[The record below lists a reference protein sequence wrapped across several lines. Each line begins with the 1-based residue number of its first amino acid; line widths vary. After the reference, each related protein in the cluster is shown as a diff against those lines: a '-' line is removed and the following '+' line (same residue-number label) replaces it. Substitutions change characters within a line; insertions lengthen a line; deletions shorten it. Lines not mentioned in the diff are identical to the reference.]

1 MRLRIKMQTGALIQ
15 SYMSPFTLKM
25 LEREKLTRCDKDYN
39 IVLSSHNL
47 TNRLQ
52 RIYINER
59 QVTIITLRLRMFAYG
74 GKGCR
79 LASLFNRSLIIKA
92 SLASERVTEE
102 QDERKKA
109 EAGDYRKE
117 PEDGLPIKGRR
128 QYSSKYG
135 SKSLGKDKSKIAPSG
150 YIII

>member
-1 MRLRIKMQTGALIQ
+1 M
-15 SYMSPFTLKM
+15 
-25 LEREKLTRCDKDYN
+25 
-39 IVLSSHNL
+39 
-47 TNRLQ
+47 
-52 RIYINER
+52 
-59 QVTIITLRLRMFAYG
+59 IITLRLRMFAYG

-117 PEDGLPIKGRR
+117 PEDGLPIESRC
-128 QYSSKYG
+128 QNSSKYG
-135 SKSLGKDKSKIAPSG
+135 SKSLGKDKSKITP